1 MKKLITALTVALV
14 LVATLVF
21 AACTPDTTN
30 KLQSID
36 TAEEF
41 YTYGVASM
49 GTLLSVSETNP
60 ADGTDQTV
68 EQPTE
73 QPTTQ
78 PEDTTSNRPQDGT
91 GNQHGKD
98 ETLTDNVTDEQIELV
113 NQYMGLV
120 EGLLSDSLIT
130 SSITDSDL
138 EGYTHKNVVTIKDFN
153 GEAATYTLYYN
164 MIEIIDFDDDD
175 DDDDD
180 DDRFER
186 RKDNEQEQNFRIE
199 GVMIVDETQYTVSG
213 YEKQESEDDESET
226 ESMFRVDLGNDDYI
240 VLMRESETETEH
252 GATENEDKFVY
263 SFYKQGKL
271 TERTEVELEQEGN
284 ETELEVTVTKDGVK
298 NLLKFEED
306 TDGSGKK
313 HIKVFADI
321 DGEVVNFKVFVTT
334 DEAGQPVYRYVY
346 GNGTCDRDRDCFR

>member
-1 MKKLITALTVALV
+1 MKKILIALTVVLV
-14 LVATLVF
+14 LVSTLVF
-21 AACTPDTTN
+21 AACTQDTTN

-41 YTYGVASM
+41 YAYGVASM
-49 GTLLSVSETNP
+49 GTLLYASTTETSVRTMKNGDET
-60 ADGTDQTV
+60 A
-68 EQPTE
+68 
-73 QPTTQ
+73 TQ
-78 PEDTTSNRPQDGT
+78 PEST
-91 GNQHGKD
+91 GNQHGQGG
-98 ETLTDNVTDEQIELV
+98 EGLTGNVTEEQIELV
-113 NQYMGLV
+113 NQYMALV

-130 SSITDSDL
+130 SSVTDSDI
-138 EGYTHKNVVTIKDFN
+138 EGYQYKNVVTIKDFD
-153 GEAATYTLYYN
+153 GQSASYTLYYN
-164 MIEIIDFDDDD
+164 MIEIADFDD

-199 GVMIVDETQYTVSG
+199 GVMIVDEIEYTVSG
-213 YEKQESEDDESET
+213 YEKQESEQDESET

-240 VLMRESETETEH
+240 VLMKESESETEH

-284 ETELEVTVTKDGVK
+284 ETELEVSIIKEGVK
-298 NLLKFEED
+298 NVLKFEED

-321 DGEVVNFKVFVTT
+321 DGEVVRFKVFVTT

-346 GNGTCDRDRDCFR
+346 ANGTCDRDRDCFR

>member
-1 MKKLITALTVALV
+1 MKKILIALTVVLV
-14 LVATLVF
+14 LVSTLVF
-21 AACTPDTTN
+21 AACTQDTTN

-41 YTYGVASM
+41 YAYGVASM
-49 GTLLSVSETNP
+49 GTLLSASTTETSVHTMKNGDET
-60 ADGTDQTV
+60 AI
-68 EQPTE
+68 
-73 QPTTQ
+73 Q
-78 PEDTTSNRPQDGT
+78 PEST
-91 GNQHGKD
+91 GNQHGQGG
-98 ETLTDNVTDEQIELV
+98 EGLTGNVTEEQIELV
-113 NQYMGLV
+113 NQYMALV

-130 SSITDSDL
+130 SSVTDSDI
-138 EGYTHKNVVTIKDFN
+138 EGYQYKNVVTIKDFD
-153 GEAATYTLYYN
+153 GQSASYTLYYN
-164 MIEIIDFDDDD
+164 MIEIADFDD

-199 GVMIVDETQYTVSG
+199 GVMIVDEIEYTVSG
-213 YEKQESEDDESET
+213 YEKQESEQDESET

-240 VLMRESETETEH
+240 VLMKESESETEH

-284 ETELEVTVTKDGVK
+284 ETELEVSVIKDGVK
-298 NLLKFEED
+298 NVLKFEED

-321 DGEVVNFKVFVTT
+321 DGEVVRFKVFVTT

-346 GNGTCDRDRDCFR
+346 ANGTCDRDRDCFR